1 MQTVA
6 TFFYLII
13 VIGQLCQVIPFSI
26 SRLLFDFPRGKHLS
40 DFLSSVSSVV
50 RDPPKH
56 LIDLSI
62 FNGFDGNCLEYP
74 IRGGGGP
81 TQGFL
86 TKGGDEGWRK
96 GLLSLPFLKKNDT
109 TIAVS
114 YISTIEESYN
124 SRKRKIA
131 ATEVDSFIK
140 RWWARNTAGSKG
152 LLIYLFPALCAQLS
166 ILRTAVPFF
175 LDRLSQY
182 LQPIY
187 MGLSFLLLQKRGSSM
202 IQAVLWSSVLVGEA
216 TLMHCITLHFTTLRF
231 SSHNWGTRMRD
242 DSSC

>member
-6 TFFYLII
+6 TLFYLII
-13 VIGQLCQVIPFSI
+13 AIGQLLRVLPYSI
-26 SRLLFDFPRGKHLS
+26 SRLLFDFPRRKHLS
-40 DFLSSVSSVV
+40 DFLNSVSSVV

-56 LIDLSI
+56 LFDLSI
-62 FNGFDGNCLEYP
+62 FSGFDGNHLQNP
-74 IRGGGGP
+74 MRGGGGP

-96 GLLSLPFLKKNDT
+96 GLLALPFLKKNDT
-109 TIAVS
+109 ASAVS
-114 YISTIEESYN
+114 YVSTIEESYN
-124 SRKRKIA
+124 SRKRKAA

-187 MGLSFLLLQKRGSSM
+187 IGLSFLLLQKRGNSM
-202 IQAVLWSSVLVGEA
+202 IQAVLWTSVLVGES
-216 TLMHCITLHFTTLRF
+216 LKHHILFRIP
-231 SSHNWGTRMRD
+231 
-242 DSSC
+242 

>member
-6 TFFYLII
+6 KLFHLII
-13 VIGQLCQVIPFSI
+13 LIGQLCRVIPYSI
-26 SRLLFDFPRGKHLS
+26 SRLLSDFPRRRHLS
-40 DFLSSVSSVV
+40 DFLTSVTSVV
-50 RDPPKH
+50 RDPPKY
-56 LIDLSI
+56 LIDFST
-62 FNGFDGNCLEYP
+62 FNGFDGTYLQHP
-74 IRGGGGP
+74 MRGGGGP

-96 GLLSLPFLKKNDT
+96 GLLALPFLKKNDT
-109 TIAVS
+109 SSAVS
-114 YISTIEESYN
+114 YIGTIEESYN

-140 RWWARNTAGSKG
+140 RWWKRNTAGSKG

-187 MGLSFLLLQKRGSSM
+187 MGLSFLLLQKRGNSM
-202 IQAVLWSSVLVGEA
+202 IQAVLWTSVLVGES
-216 TLMHCITLHFTTLRF
+216 TLKYHIFFTDFPDITKTQECVDICM
-231 SSHNWGTRMRD
+231 S
-242 DSSC
+242 